1 MKIILSVTNDLV
13 TDHRVNRVALSLLSA
28 RGESALGGKL
38 NYDVTL
44 IGRRLNK
51 SLPVNERPYKTKRI
65 KLLFNKGPLFYAE
78 YNIRLFFYLLFRKF
92 DVFVANDL
100 DTLPANY
107 CVSVIRN
114 KILVYD
120 SHEYFTEVPELINR
134 NFPRKVWLRIESF
147 ILPKVK
153 YSYTVCESIAN
164 EYNTKYGIEMKVVR
178 NIPVYENKD
187 FVHRKFAKKNVLS
200 ENKFD
205 IDKKI
210 ILCQGAVNIGRG
222 IGYVIKAM
230 KYIDNAVFVIIG
242 DGDIR
247 KELMNLTKQINM
259 EAKVVFI
266 NRIPINELYNYTLQ
280 ADIGICFYE
289 NLGLSY
295 YYTLPNKLFD
305 YIYANVPIL
314 ASSIPEIKK
323 IINDYNIGI
332 TIDNLEPEYIA
343 EKIKIMLDDK
353 EGRKIWK
360 KNCKIAAKE
369 LCWEE
374 EEKKLLDLYK
384 MLP

>member
-13 TDHRVNRVALSLLSA
+13 TDHRVNRVALSLL
-28 RGESALGGKL
+28 KL

-51 SLPVNERPYKTKRI
+51 SLPVNERSYKTKRI

-78 YNIRLFFYLLFRKF
+78 YNIRLFFYLLFKKF

-120 SHEYFTEVPELINR
+120 SHEYFTEVPELLNR
-134 NFPRKVWLRIESF
+134 NFPRKVWLSIESF

-153 YSYTVCESIAN
+153 YSYTVCDSIAN
-164 EYNTKYGIEMKVVR
+164 EYHTKYGIEMKVVR
-178 NIPVYENKD
+178 NIPVYKKRDIKD
-187 FVHRKFAKKNVLS
+187 NSVSVANATDNS
-200 ENKFD
+200 
-205 IDKKI
+205 DKKI

-222 IGYVIKAM
+222 IEYVIKAM
-230 KYIDNAVFVIIG
+230 KYIDNAVFVVIG
-242 DGDIR
+242 DGDILE
-247 KELMNLTKQINM
+247 ELMNLTKQINM
-259 EAKVVFI
+259 QAKVVFI

-305 YIYANVPIL
+305 YIHANVPVL

-332 TIDNLEPEYIA
+332 TVDNLEPEYIA

-353 EGRKIWK
+353 ERRKIWK
-360 KNCKIAAKE
+360 RNCKNAAKE

-374 EEKKLLDLYK
+374 EEKKLLDLYREIK
-384 MLP
+384 NLT

>member
-13 TDHRVNRVALSLLSA
+13 TDHRVNRVALSLV
-28 RGESALGGKL
+28 KL

-51 SLPVNERPYKTKRI
+51 SLPVNKRPYKTKRI

-78 YNIRLFFYLLFRKF
+78 YNIRLFFYLLFKKF

-134 NFPRKVWLRIESF
+134 NFPRKVWLSIESF

-164 EYNTKYGIEMKVVR
+164 EYHTKYGIEMKVVR
-178 NIPVYENKD
+178 NIPVYEK
-187 FVHRKFAKKNVLS
+187 R
-200 ENKFD
+200 D
-205 IDKKI
+205 IKGNSVSVANATDNSDKKI

-222 IGYVIKAM
+222 IEYVIKAM
-230 KYIDNAVFVIIG
+230 KYIDNAVFVVIG
-242 DGDIR
+242 DGDILE
-247 KELMNLTKQINM
+247 ELMNLTKQINM
-259 EAKVVFI
+259 QAKVVFI

-305 YIYANVPIL
+305 YIHANVPVL

-332 TIDNLEPEYIA
+332 TVDNLEPEYIA

-353 EGRKIWK
+353 ERRKIWK
-360 KNCKIAAKE
+360 RNCKNAAKE

-374 EEKKLLDLYK
+374 EEKKLLDLYREIN
-384 MLP
+384 